1 MCQLHLSGF
10 YFARSAALKPDASR
24 KNTEHNKRA
33 AHMSGPVCMAAL
45 YRFKV
50 AGV

>member
-10 YFARSAALKPDASR
+10 YFARSATLKPDDHER
-24 KNTEHNKRA
+24 TLNITKEPPNT
-33 AHMSGPVCMAAL
+33 SGPVCMAAL

>member
-33 AHMSGPVCMAAL
+33 TQYERPCMYGGAL
-45 YRFKV
+45 SL
-50 AGV
+50 